1 MLRLYL
7 RHKFLAI
14 EFYFSGYYGQ
24 NCVTKHE
31 FFTTVIIG
39 PLLSNLTLSTSS
51 VPLKENCHDSPPQLF
66 YGTSQVTRLLLF
78 FIVVIRIRKSN
89 FSFFLVP
96 SVLFPTSFLEP

>member
-1 MLRLYL
+1 MLYL
-7 RHKFLAI
+7 RRKFLAI
-14 EFYFSGYYGQ
+14 EFYFGGYYGQ

-31 FFTTVIIG
+31 FVTTVIIG
-39 PLLSNLTLSTSS
+39 LLLSNLTLSTSS
-51 VPLKENCHDSPPQLF
+51 VPLTQNCHDSPPQLF
-66 YGTSQVTRLLLF
+66 LRYFEGDSASVF